1 MFDLAID
8 GADAYSMVAP
18 SSLLNFVQSNGV
30 AVGDYDSRSNRV
42 IVKNLNANEDAQ
54 LRITGD
60 AQTVAEY
67 NSPIRLV
74 EEYNVDYLFVLRD
87 ADLTSA
93 NLKTIKANN
102 GLVDITNF
110 PNKAKYLGLNIAGV
124 DDWFDTLSFDAIY
137 YSLSLYNS
145 SGLVKELTGSVGRT
159 AFDKVFSG
167 TKRSVLYLDS
177 TYLTNDAEL
186 LFKISDQSLEGDVT
200 PANVSACTVVVNSD
214 GTCTLAY

>member
-18 SSLLNFVQSNGV
+18 SSLLNFIQSNGV
-30 AVGDYDSRSNRV
+30 SIGDYDSRSNRV
-42 IVKNLNANEDAQ
+42 IVKNINANEDAQ

-60 AQTVAEY
+60 AQVVAEY
-67 NSPIRLV
+67 NSPLRLV

-87 ADLTSA
+87 VDLSSDK
-93 NLKTIKANN
+93 LKSIKASN
-102 GLVDITNF
+102 GLIGIPYF
-110 PNKAKYLGLNIAGV
+110 PNSVKYLGLNIAGV

-167 TKRSVLYLDS
+167 TKTSVLYLDS
-177 TYLTNDAEL
+177 TYLTDDAEL
-186 LFKISDQSLEGDVT
+186 LFKISDQSLADGAT